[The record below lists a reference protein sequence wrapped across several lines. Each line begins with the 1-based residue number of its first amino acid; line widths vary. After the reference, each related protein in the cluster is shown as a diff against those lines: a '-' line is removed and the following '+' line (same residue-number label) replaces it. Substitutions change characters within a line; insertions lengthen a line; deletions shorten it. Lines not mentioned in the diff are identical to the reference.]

1 VATDQRSPSEDD
13 GRSGLTARFVPGVG
27 GSLAE
32 LVVEYDGLEPPLAL
46 FAELAVAGWTA
57 PVPVPPPAAAI
68 DWSRPDPATGKG
80 YSVRPYRAEGRSRP
94 QGRLAFAAD
103 QVRELVERHRRS
115 EAMRDAAASEP
126 AERTPSPSIDDGPVA
141 AAVVVARLPPE
152 RVDVLLRSHPSVVVV
167 RRTPTTRRVLGS
179 YRGRQSEVAMPAV
192 EVELRADAATLRSLL
207 RDLADIDEV
216 DVHPLA

>member
-1 VATDQRSPSEDD
+1 VAIDQRSPSPDD

-27 GSLAE
+27 GSLGE
-32 LVVEYDGLEPPLAL
+32 LVLEYDGLEPPLAL

-57 PVPVPPPAAAI
+57 PVPVPPPADAI
-68 DWSRPDPATGKG
+68 DWSRPDPATGKA

-94 QGRLAFAAD
+94 QGRLAFAAE
-103 QVRELVERHRRS
+103 QVGELVERHRR
-115 EAMRDAAASEP
+115 AAAMHDATASRP
-126 AERTPSPSIDDGPVA
+126 TDRTPSPIIDDGPA
-141 AAVVVARLPPE
+141 AAVVVATLPPE
-152 RVDVLLRSHPSVVVV
+152 RVEALLRSHPSVVVV

-192 EVELRADAATLRSLL
+192 EVELRVDAAALRSMV
-207 RDLADIDEV
+207 RELADIEQV

>member
-13 GRSGLTARFVPGVG
+13 GRSGLTARFVPGVA
-27 GSLAE
+27 GSLGE
-32 LVVEYDGLEPPLAL
+32 LVLEYDGLEPPLAL

-57 PVPVPPPAAAI
+57 PVPVPPPADAI

-103 QVRELVERHRRS
+103 QVCELVERHRRA
-115 EAMRDAAASEP
+115 EARDATASEP
-126 AERTPSPSIDDGPVA
+126 TERTPSPSLDDGPVA
-141 AAVVVARLPPE
+141 AAVVVATLPPE
-152 RVDVLLRSHPSVVVV
+152 RAEVLLRSHPSVVVV

-179 YRGRQSEVAMPAV
+179 YRGRQSEVVMPAV
-192 EVELRADAATLRSLL
+192 EVELRADAVTLRSLL
-207 RDLADIDEV
+207 RELADVDEV